1 MKNFLINQRRKT
13 ITTLLLWKNNI
24 HPKQRSGK
32 PRKPSPKQRSTRF
45 ELANILNKHYSNL
58 NISNR
63 TVLNELYRLQYRST
77 VPKSMPLLTNQH
89 KQCLLYIENIL
100 TVNLFDNANNIM
112 GTCWIL
118 QQDNDPKECFR
129 EIIHKEWKGID
140 KKFFVNLIHSMPSR
154 LNEIIEKN
162 DDDDNNNNVV
172 S

>member
-89 KQCLLYIENIL
+89 KQCRIEFTIKYKRQIWNKVIFSDETAL
-100 TVNLFDNANNIM
+100 
-112 GTCWIL
+112 
-118 QQDNDPKECFR
+118 
-129 EIIHKEWKGID
+129 
-140 KKFFVNLIHSMPSR
+140 
-154 LNEIIEKN
+154 
-162 DDDDNNNNVV
+162 
-172 S
+172 